1 MNSIKEET
9 LKMKKRRDDY
19 EKTCLSRQ
27 KEKGFNAQKELELGS
42 CKDTSAIIR
51 WKEEYMS
58 KDGDQILI

>member
-1 MNSIKEET
+1 
-9 LKMKKRRDDY
+9 MKKRRDDY

-27 KEKGFNAQKELELGS
+27 KETGFSAQKELELGS

-58 KDGDQILI
+58 KDGGQILI